1 MQNRELIGLDLLKKI
16 TIYTLLMR
24 QPIEETAF
32 FSYLMGT
39 HWYKETV
46 DLYFNGK
53 HEIKYDNILKDFL
66 KRGIVKRQNGSFYTT
81 IKP

>member
-1 MQNRELIGLDLLKKI
+1 
-16 TIYTLLMR
+16 MR

-46 DLYFNGK
+46 DLYFNGE
-53 HEIKYDNILKDFL
+53 HETKYNNILKDFL
-66 KRGIVKRQNGSFYTT
+66 KRGIVKRQNGSFSTT